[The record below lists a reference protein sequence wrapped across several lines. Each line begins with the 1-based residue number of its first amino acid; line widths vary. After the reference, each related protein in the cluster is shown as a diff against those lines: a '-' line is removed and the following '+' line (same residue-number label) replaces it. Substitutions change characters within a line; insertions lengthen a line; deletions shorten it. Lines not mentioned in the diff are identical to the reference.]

1 MKETPF
7 HKDNPEGCQGIENSE
22 NEQGTPSFGPP
33 LSSLAPLKAS
43 FSSFCRFSPS
53 PSLSSYLRRPP
64 SPLEASVAVNA
75 TRGNGARR
83 VCGRAGG
90 RGLLF
95 LPWGCLLSC
104 AWTDVSA
111 GRLHS
116 EVRRQA
122 GQRAHKSDRYFW
134 SPWLR
139 LREGGGRLQLRAP
152 AATALTRA
160 RLERAALDSS
170 AAQVDIVLREKA
182 ALIPAVVWL
191 PFSTAPV
198 APELGSAPLPSSS
211 SCSSNTGAE
220 CVVL

>member
-1 MKETPF
+1 MEVSGFERTPF

-22 NEQGTPSFGPP
+22 NEQRTPSFGPL
-33 LSSLAPLKAS
+33 LSSLAPHSAPSAAS
-43 FSSFCRFSPS
+43 LLIS
-53 PSLSSYLRRPP
+53 PP
-64 SPLEASVAVNA
+64 SSVP
-75 TRGNGARR
+75 
-83 VCGRAGG
+83 AGG
-90 RGLLF
+90 VSRCKCHVGERSKDGVRGGGLLF

-111 GRLHS
+111 GRLYS

-134 SPWLR
+134 PPQLR
-139 LREGGGRLQLRAP
+139 LRESGGRLELRAP
-152 AATALTRA
+152 AATALMRA

-170 AAQVDIVLREKA
+170 AAQVDIVLREEA

-198 APELGSAPLPSSS
+198 APELGSAPLPSG
-211 SCSSNTGAE
+211 CSNNTGA
-220 CVVL
+220 